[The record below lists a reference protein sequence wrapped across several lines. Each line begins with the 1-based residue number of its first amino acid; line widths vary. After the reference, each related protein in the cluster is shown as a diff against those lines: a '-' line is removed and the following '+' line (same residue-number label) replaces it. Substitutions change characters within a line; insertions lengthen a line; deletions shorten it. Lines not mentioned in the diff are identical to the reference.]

1 MENPS
6 GQLKPWYREPWPW
19 VAIAIPAAAVLMGI
33 TTLIIAI
40 MNPDPL
46 TVDERTYQ
54 ELRSELTADQAGD
67 PDAEALVA
75 PRDPSDG
82 DH

>member
-54 ELRSELTADQAGD
+54 ELRSELTADQADD
-67 PDAEALVA
+67 PDAEALAA

>member
-19 VAIAIPAAAVLMGI
+19 VAIAIPAAAVFMGI

-54 ELRSELTADQAGD
+54 ELRSELTADQAA
-67 PDAEALVA
+67 DAEEDAQDV
-75 PRDPSDG
+75 PHDPGDG

>member
-54 ELRSELTADQAGD
+54 ELRSELTADQADD
-67 PDAEALVA
+67 PDAEALAV